1 MKLDSLFQF
10 RKKRRRTLDRVPVFS
25 TIIGAGSTCSGN
37 FAGKDNYAVYG
48 RVEGECD
55 LAGTLMLGETGHW
68 VGEIVA
74 TNVVIAGKVE
84 GDVTAREKLEL
95 APTANIRGN
104 LKSSVIAI
112 AEGAVYHGQ
121 IRMEQATRVTRFV
134 ERRGME
140 KPDPRD

>member
-1 MKLDSLFQF
+1 MKLDTLFQF
-10 RKKRRRTLDRVPVFS
+10 RKKRRRMLDRVPAFS
-25 TIIGAGSTCSGN
+25 TVIGAGSTCAGN

-55 LAGTLMLGETGHW
+55 LDGTLMLGASGHW
-68 VGEIVA
+68 VGEIIA
-74 TNVVIAGKVE
+74 ANVIIAGTVD
-84 GDVTAREKLEL
+84 GDVTARVKLEL

-104 LKSSVIAI
+104 LKSPVIAI

-121 IRMEQATRVTRFV
+121 IRMDQATRVTRYV

-140 KPDPRD
+140 KPESSD